1 MDSTVKVF
9 DLRDLRADD
18 MPAKSARRALMGVLP
33 AVSAVCTIYA
43 LVIWMLELPNT
54 VPCEHPRE
62 CDAFELCTPAALAL
76 PPSHS
81 CKMRDVSHTVVQQV
95 LVVHEQHPQP
105 VGCDRRLLSLI
116 GLLKTERRQVSLLYR
131 KHVAERE
138 QSPRTAEL
146 ARLLGIVN
154 FAPADLESSCL
165 RAPPALYRFTGRMRQ
180 LARIA
185 QTGWFDLVLI
195 GVWFWNDPL
204 PAFAELTLPL
214 FRAHSPNHRQ
224 PYVALIVDDAH
235 AERAE
240 RLARWE
246 SDPLVRRTYEQQAAS
261 LVPRLRLLYSLA
273 DVVLHVSAAD
283 QHLERS
289 AFASLKH
296 VRWLLMRTPLRQ
308 MRTGGGAADGGW
320 GSLRTGGGA
329 ADGGLGSRYV
339 GFLGNGQTAT
349 NHQGVQWFLIHCW
362 PRLRA
367 LDPTL
372 RLRLVGRSPGATVN
386 GSGVFDCDR
395 ALARA
400 DGAPRCGWAWGT
412 PYLGT
417 EKKNGIDELGFLTS
431 PQMIAEL
438 RIWRAMIAPIR
449 ATTGINTKLLVALEL
464 GVPLVLTRAA
474 ASPLGLDAPAEASTA
489 APAALLADEAD
500 EFNDAI
506 LRLSSGTPDAWAAA
520 SQAAL
525 ATYARMERDDPAASD
540 MAALLK
546 ASCSRSYYVPQHEL
560 SSQREVLRLGRLD
573 ECSILDVSAVCSGR
587 T

>member
-1 MDSTVKVF
+1 MSATSTVMVF
-9 DLRDLRADD
+9 DLRDLRADT
-18 MPAKSARRALMGVLP
+18 PTTSARRALMGALP

-43 LVIWMLELPNT
+43 LVIWMLELPNN

-81 CKMRDVSHTVVQQV
+81 CKMRDVSHTAVQQV

-105 VGCDRRLLSLI
+105 LGCDRRLLSLM

-131 KHVAERE
+131 KHVAEHE

-146 ARLLGIVN
+146 ARLLGIAN
-154 FAPADLESSCL
+154 FAPTDLESSCL
-165 RAPPALYRFTGRMRQ
+165 RAPPALYRFTGRIRQ

-214 FRAHSPNHRQ
+214 FRAHAPNHRQ
-224 PYVALIVDDAH
+224 PYVGLIVDDAH

-240 RLARWE
+240 QLAGWE

-273 DVVLHVSAAD
+273 DAVLHVSAAD

-289 AFASLKH
+289 TFASLKH
-296 VRWLLMRTPLRQ
+296 VRWMLMRTPLRQ

-320 GSLRTGGGA
+320 
-329 ADGGLGSRYV
+329 GSRYV

-412 PYLGT
+412 PYAGI
-417 EKKNGIDELGFLTS
+417 EKKNGIDELGFLAS
-431 PQMIAEL
+431 PQMVAEL
-438 RIWRAMIAPIR
+438 RKWRAMIAPIR

-464 GVPLVLTRAA
+464 GVPLVVTRAA
-474 ASPLGLDAPAEASTA
+474 ASPLGLDAPAKAPTAAPTA

-506 LRLSSGTPDAWAAA
+506 LRLSSGTPEAWAAA

-525 ATYARMERDDPAASD
+525 AAYARLERDDPAASD

-573 ECSILDVSAVCSGR
+573 ECSILDISAVCSGR